1 MATEFKTKIIEQ
13 TAIQTHSPELSIK
26 AKTNTPLQLGKNTNR
41 NASIIIMVLLGV
53 GCLAILALPLIFKV
67 DSIASFSDVGS
78 LLLVFLTGLTM
89 GGLSCLAVQ
98 SGLLATSIA
107 QREQNRQKLAKK
119 DGGHAVN
126 ILVFLIGK
134 LTAYTLLGG
143 VLGWVGSL
151 LTMTNTIQ
159 GIINLLAG
167 LFMLATA
174 LNLLEVH
181 PIFRYVM
188 IQPPRPVMR
197 YLRRF
202 SKNDDFYTTAIL
214 GTLTVL
220 IPCGTTVA
228 MEALAISSGNA
239 INGAL
244 IMGAFILGTTPVFF
258 TLGYFA
264 SRLGAA
270 LQSKFMKIAA
280 IAIILLSLFSVNSAL
295 NLLESP
301 ISINTI
307 TASIFPNNKSVNAV
321 GTASA
326 AIQEGDY
333 QLVVI
338 KVEDEAYV
346 PNIERVSSG
355 KPIRLRLVTNN
366 TTGCTRSFTIG
377 SFGIRKVL
385 PITGQVDIDLPAQAP
400 GVIRYICSMGMY
412 SGKLTVV

>member
-1 MATEFKTKIIEQ
+1 MATKFKTKVTTIVEPPSLQ
-13 TAIQTHSPELSIK
+13 TKASELP
-26 AKTNTPLQLGKNTNR
+26 AKVITKTPLQLSNNK
-41 NASIIIMVLLGV
+41 ASIIVMVLLGI
-53 GCLAILALPLIFKV
+53 GCLAILALPWILKV
-67 DSIASFSDVGS
+67 DSITSFSDAGS

-107 QREQNRQKLAKK
+107 QREQNRQKLGKN

-126 ILVFLIGK
+126 ILVFLGGK

-143 VLGWVGSL
+143 ILGWVGSL
-151 LTMTNTIQ
+151 ITMTNTLQ

-188 IQPPRPVMR
+188 IQPPRSVMR
-197 YLRRF
+197 YLRRY
-202 SKNDDFYTTAIL
+202 SKSDDFYATAIL

-264 SRLGAA
+264 SKLGAA

-280 IAIILLSLFSVNSAL
+280 VAIILLSLFSVNSAL

-301 ISINTI
+301 ISINSI
-307 TASIFPNNKSVNAV
+307 TASIFPSNKSVNV
-321 GTASA
+321 VA
-326 AIQEGDY
+326 AAADLQEGDY

-346 PNIERVSSG
+346 PNREQVSSG

-385 PITGQVDIDLPAQAP
+385 PITGQVDIDLPAQSP